1 MSVAM
6 GVTLC
11 TTCDRSG
18 YFDLCDIIF
27 IPARL
32 QRMETALLSLA
43 IFSLR
48 LVDVSIGTLRIVM
61 LVRGRR
67 WTAGGL
73 GFFESLTWVLAAG
86 LVLTNLDSPYKIV
99 AFAAGYATGT
109 VLGSTIERHL
119 ALGHTILRIVT
130 AADQPSPAHRLRER
144 GFGVTEVNGSG
155 MNGEVRIAFSVVSRR
170 DTPAVLRDI
179 HEVSPNAYVTVEDTT
194 TPDLGA
200 RRRRV
205 RP

>member
-1 MSVAM
+1 
-6 GVTLC
+6 
-11 TTCDRSG
+11 
-18 YFDLCDIIF
+18 
-27 IPARL
+27 
-32 QRMETALLSLA
+32 METALLSLL

-48 LVDVSIGTLRIVM
+48 VVDVSIGTLRIVM

-67 WTAGGL
+67 WTAGAL

-86 LVLTNLDSPYKIV
+86 LVLSNLDSPYKIF

-119 ALGHTILRIVT
+119 ALGHAMLRIVSGT
-130 AADQPSPAHRLRER
+130 DQPSPADRLRDA
-144 GFGVTEVNGSG
+144 GYGVTELNGEG
-155 MNGEVRIAFSVVSRR
+155 MTGEVRIAFSVVARK
-170 DTPAVLRDI
+170 DTAAALRHI
-179 HEVSPNAYVTVEDTT
+179 REANPLAYVTVEETT

>member
-1 MSVAM
+1 
-6 GVTLC
+6 
-11 TTCDRSG
+11 
-18 YFDLCDIIF
+18 
-27 IPARL
+27 
-32 QRMETALLSLA
+32 METALLSLA

-155 MNGEVRIAFSVVSRR
+155 MNGEVRIAFSVVSRQGHPCGATR
-170 DTPAVLRDI
+170 TSTRSAPMPTSRSRTPRRPTSAPAAAESGRETPASQPSGLT
-179 HEVSPNAYVTVEDTT
+179 EVT
-194 TPDLGA
+194 
-200 RRRRV
+200 
-205 RP
+205 